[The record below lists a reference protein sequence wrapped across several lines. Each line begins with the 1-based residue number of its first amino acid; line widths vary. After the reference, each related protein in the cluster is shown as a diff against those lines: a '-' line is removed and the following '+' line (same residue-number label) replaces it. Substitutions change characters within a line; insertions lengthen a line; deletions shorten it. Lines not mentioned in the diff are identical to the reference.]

1 MRSFILI
8 NFLLFCLSANAQFQ
22 SFSFE
27 LKVLHKLA
35 SEDEQLVELESNETD
50 VIFGIPVMSIQ
61 RNANITSR
69 YSSSTGFEGSFYAN
83 FKLGSS
89 LSLSTGLGL
98 NYTSFL
104 KTTGENVFFDAFN
117 PSGVSLLNFGLEHCD
132 EVVNQDLVFFQR
144 TDDFK
149 ILNGRIPMMINYTLL
164 DDFIISVGLNLQVPI
179 YATNE
184 SFAPILEEEVSDNGF
199 TTCTFQVVGSDDSAN
214 DFLNDLVSNGVLAVG
229 YHLDESIRI
238 RLGVQQTFDNVFS
251 NTEAFQ
257 VGVHE
262 VVENYLPTSYFA
274 SVEFVFGKK

>member
-1 MRSFILI
+1 M
-8 NFLLFCLSANAQFQ
+8 
-22 SFSFE
+22 
-27 LKVLHKLA
+27 
-35 SEDEQLVELESNETD
+35 
-50 VIFGIPVMSIQ
+50 
-61 RNANITSR
+61 
-69 YSSSTGFEGSFYAN
+69 
-83 FKLGSS
+83 
-89 LSLSTGLGL
+89 STGLGL

-199 TTCTFQVVGSDDSAN
+199 TTCTLS
-214 DFLNDLVSNGVLAVG
+214 LI
-229 YHLDESIRI
+229 HI
-238 RLGVQQTFDNVFS
+238 
-251 NTEAFQ
+251 
-257 VGVHE
+257 
-262 VVENYLPTSYFA
+262 
-274 SVEFVFGKK
+274 